1 MKTAMQQHIS
11 DLETML
17 EDEYYEIAKQA
28 ITNCLIC
35 ANSYLET
42 EKNQIIN
49 TYQDAS
55 DNYGGSK
62 ADDYYKKHSKKNN
75 PKTAFQLK

>member
-35 ANSYLET
+35 ANSYLEY
-42 EKNQIIN
+42 EKENIKQAFRSGLN
-49 TYQDAS
+49 AEYGS
-55 DNYGGSK
+55 WSENYFE
-62 ADDYYKKHSKKNN
+62 DTFN
-75 PKTAFQLK
+75 